1 MSFRQIKFVLF
12 LLPFRLIGGHFYYLL
27 ALPLLG
33 AIIFSMMNTIRLNK
47 PIRFLSC
54 CHTSFWPIWLADSPI
69 YIAILCRL
77 SSNLKSDI
85 RDIVIK

>member
-12 LLPFRLIGGHFYYLL
+12 LLPVRLIGGDFYYLL
-27 ALPLLG
+27 ALLLLD
-33 AIIFSMMNTIRLNK
+33 AVIFSMMTTIRLNK

-54 CHTSFWPIWLADSPI
+54 CHASLWPICLATSPI

-77 SSNLKSDI
+77 SGNLKSDI
-85 RDIVIK
+85 RDMVIK